1 MNNFLRRGLLAAAVA
16 MAAPVT
22 AHAQVTVNFWD
33 MIWGP
38 AEYIDASKKLVDQ
51 FNASQK
57 DIVVK
62 YRSVPWTNW
71 YQTYVT
77 AIGAGTAPDI
87 STGAGYQAVQFAEQ
101 GAIRPMDDVIA
112 ELKASGELDDFMPGS
127 VERLK
132 VDGHYV
138 ALPWAIDIRVLFAR
152 KDMLAAA
159 NVAVP
164 QTWAEFRA
172 TAKTL
177 TRDGKFGFVSSGDT
191 GGSHYLYALMLNNGG
206 GLFTEKAAL
215 SVSTPR
221 NIEAWTYLSDLVRD
235 GSIAPASAGYDSDG
249 RRRAFLQGQAAFII
263 DGPGFAD
270 SAPPGVKEH
279 IALVQ
284 PLAGP
289 HGDKGTIAW
298 VNNIMIY
305 QQTKVPEQTK
315 TFLKWWSKNQL
326 PAWTEGHARNIPA
339 RRSIAANAYFQ
350 ADPIRKAVI
359 ETYLPVGK
367 GTGNAAPAIFP
378 ALNAIEGD
386 GVMQSLTQEIL
397 QGKDVAQ
404 AVARAEPKL
413 KEIVR

>member
-1 MNNFLRRGLLAAAVA
+1 MITFLRRGVLAASIALAV
-16 MAAPVT
+16 PVA
-22 AHAQVTVNFWD
+22 AHAQTTVNFWD

-38 AEYIDASKKLVDQ
+38 SEYIDASKKLVDQ

-62 YRSVPWTNW
+62 YRSVPWANW

-112 ELKASGELDDFMPGS
+112 EMRASGELDDFMPGT

-132 VDGHYV
+132 AGGHYV
-138 ALPWAIDIRVLFAR
+138 ALPWAIDIRVMFAR

-159 NVAVP
+159 NVGMP
-164 QTWAEFRA
+164 QTWADFRA
-172 TAKTL
+172 AAKTL
-177 TRDGKFGFVSSGDT
+177 TKDGKYGFVGSGDT

-215 SVSTPR
+215 SVNTPR
-221 NIEAWTYLSDLVRD
+221 NIEALTFLSDLVRD

-270 SAPPGVKEH
+270 SAPAGVKEL
-279 IALVQ
+279 IALVP

-326 PAWTEGHARNIPA
+326 LAWTEGHSRNIPA
-339 RRSIAANAYFQ
+339 RKSIAANAYFT

-367 GTGNAAPAIFP
+367 GTGFAAPAIFP

-386 GVMQSLTQEIL
+386 GVMQSLAQEIL
-397 QGKDVAQ
+397 QGKDVAP
-404 AVARAEPKL
+404 ALARAEPKL
-413 KEIVR
+413 KEIVQ